1 MVGKKTREQ
10 QQSVLQGRENTS
22 NAGKDFNAEAE
33 LERSDALRKA
43 YRKGA
48 DIDTAHSDAREAN
61 ERGMLRGKHQES
73 KHHKGTGS

>member
-10 QQSVLQGRENTS
+10 QQRVLQGRENTS
-22 NAGKDFNAEAE
+22 NAGKDFNTEAE

-48 DIDTAHSDAREAN
+48 DIGTAHSDAREAD